1 MDGPATEAQET
12 TGRSRVRGWRQRR
25 SLWAALIGLGLLAL
39 FLLPALHA
47 GYRGDDA
54 FSSENNG
61 LGEFVGRTL
70 PEQLWTFT
78 AQFWRSGR
86 PQVLA
91 VYEGFTAAWVLGD
104 DPVLYHAYLIL
115 TTVMTAA
122 LLFVLVRR
130 LGLSAAGGLLVLV
143 LLAGAIQF
151 RSYHDAQLGYW
162 GTIQILLSLTF
173 ASLIVYLRWLRDGGR
188 GRFLVSLLLFLP
200 VPLLYEGSYTLVA
213 LYLGLALHERRG
225 WAAWRASAVFL
236 AYGVFFVVLSLYL
249 RSIATAAA
257 ENYQPGGGPA
267 WILRTYVI
275 QLFPPLPGSNL
286 IFGDF
291 SPFIPTGNQPTSAEL
306 LAGLWRGAVVFGV
319 VLVLSLRMVWD
330 GGARLVS
337 RRAVGGIAITGAL
350 LWLAPVLIV
359 SVSPKYQIELSPG
372 KGHLP
377 LFIQVFGW
385 SLVAAA
391 VLFTALRGALRR
403 SFAAAVFT
411 ALAGAGLLGAGAGVV
426 GYNNLRV
433 VALEQPII
441 ETRALLE
448 HASADGVFSTLPDG
462 ASIVMSPRDMGWPT
476 GNWTQVPESLEA
488 MLVDKTDRRYDGRI
502 PLDDKPFNCPVSEF
516 NPPRECEPLDAR
528 SVWVRVRAH
537 RGGGSVIVASLP
549 AIRSGNW
556 AAATTRTLRVYAQ
569 GDEAR
574 APLALTGGTA
584 AGRPWNADGL
594 RWRTVASGDDWSIR
608 EATITGAPP
617 IATSLDDARGAFDF
631 TNFGTPGGIV
641 RIYGTKRLLP

>member
-1 MDGPATEAQET
+1 MDGPATEAQESA
-12 TGRSRVRGWRQRR
+12 GRSRVRGWRQRR

-54 FSSENNG
+54 FSSEQNG
-61 LGEFVGRTL
+61 LGEFVGRSL
-70 PEQLWTFT
+70 PEQLWALTEL
-78 AQFWRSGR
+78 FWRSGR

-91 VYEGFTAAWVLGD
+91 TYQGFTVAWFLGD
-104 DPVLYHAYLIL
+104 DPVLFHAYLIF
-115 TTVMTAA
+115 TTLITAG

-130 LGLSAAGGLLVLV
+130 LGVSVAGSLLVLV

-162 GTIQILLSLTF
+162 GTIQILLSLTLG
-173 ASLIVYLRWLRDGGR
+173 SLIFYLSWLREGGR
-188 GRFLVSLLLFLP
+188 RRFLIAALLFLP

-225 WAAWRASAVFL
+225 WAAWRASALFL
-236 AYGVFFVVLSLYL
+236 AYGFFFVILSLYL
-249 RSIATAAA
+249 RSIATGAA

-291 SPFIPTGNQPTSAEL
+291 SPFIPTGNQPTKAEL
-306 LAGLWRGAVVFGV
+306 LGGLWRGALVFAV
-319 VLVLSLRMVWD
+319 VLALSLRMVWD
-330 GGARLVS
+330 HGARLVS

-426 GYNNLRV
+426 GYNNMRV

-448 HASADGVFSTLPDG
+448 HASADGAFSTLPDG
-462 ASIVMSPRDMGWPT
+462 ASIIMSPRDMGWPT

-488 MLVDKTDRRYDGRI
+488 MLVDKTHRRYDGRI
-502 PLDDKPFNCPVSEF
+502 PPDDKPFDCPVTTI
-516 NPPRECEPLDAR
+516 NPPRECEPLDSRAA
-528 SVWVRVRAH
+528 WVRVRAH
-537 RGGGSVIVASLP
+537 RGGGTVSVASLP
-549 AIRSGNW
+549 SGAHRNW
-556 AAATTRTLRVYAQ
+556 AAEPARTLRVYAR
-569 GDEAR
+569 GDAV
-574 APLALTGGTA
+574 APAPALTGVTS
-584 AGRPWNADGL
+584 AGNPWTSTGL
-594 RWRTVASGDDWSIR
+594 KWRRVAGGDDWSIR
-608 EATITGAPP
+608 EATITGTPP
-617 IATSLDDARGAFDF
+617 IATSVDDSRGAFDF